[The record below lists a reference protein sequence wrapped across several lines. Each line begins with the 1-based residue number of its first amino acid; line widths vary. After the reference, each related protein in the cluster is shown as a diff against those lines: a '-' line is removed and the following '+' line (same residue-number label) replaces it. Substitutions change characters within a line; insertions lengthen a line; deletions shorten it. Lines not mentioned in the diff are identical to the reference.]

1 MLCGLYH
8 ELNSEY
14 YGKETV
20 IDSDIDHEWER
31 IPHFYM
37 QFYVYQYA
45 TGFSAAMAIARRILA
60 GDPET
65 KEGYFRFLKG
75 GCSRTPVEL
84 LKLVGLDMEEPVRTD
99 AVRTERYQNVNHCS
113 KYAGLLSSCSLSIMK
128 SGCSVCREK

>member
-1 MLCGLYH
+1 MINEAKDRKEKFYLVNQLAERFRTTLFRQALFAEFEWETYKLSWNGTPLTKDLLCGLYH

-45 TGFSAAMAIARRILA
+45 T
-60 GDPET
+60 
-65 KEGYFRFLKG
+65 
-75 GCSRTPVEL
+75 
-84 LKLVGLDMEEPVRTD
+84 
-99 AVRTERYQNVNHCS
+99 
-113 KYAGLLSSCSLSIMK
+113 
-128 SGCSVCREK
+128 

>member
-1 MLCGLYH
+1 M
-8 ELNSEY
+8 
-14 YGKETV
+14 

-75 GCSRTPVEL
+75 GCSRPPVEL
-84 LKLVGLDMEEPVRTD
+84 LKLVGWMRWKNWRKKEFFVRDFWFVPTQ
-99 AVRTERYQNVNHCS
+99 Y
-113 KYAGLLSSCSLSIMK
+113 GLKGIKM
-128 SGCSVCREK
+128 

>member
-1 MLCGLYH
+1 M
-8 ELNSEY
+8 
-14 YGKETV
+14 

-60 GDPET
+60 GDDGD
-65 KEGYFRFLKG
+65 EGWLFPLLKG

-84 LKLVGLDMEEPVRTD
+84 LKLVGLDMEEPEVVNE
-99 AVRTERYQNVNHCS
+99 AVKVF
-113 KYAGLLSSCSLSIMK
+113 KDLLDEMEELA
-128 SGCSVCREK
+128 